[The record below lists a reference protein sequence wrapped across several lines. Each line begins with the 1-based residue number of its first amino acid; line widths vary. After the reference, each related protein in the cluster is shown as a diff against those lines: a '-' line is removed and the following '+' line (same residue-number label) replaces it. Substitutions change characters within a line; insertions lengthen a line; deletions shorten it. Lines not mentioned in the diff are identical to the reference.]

1 MDRSLILALILVLCT
16 AMAPAFCQRYYSD
29 SKPYVPAP
37 KRVTHLH
44 FFLHDILSGQNPSV
58 VMVARPNMTTAL
70 NETLFPFG
78 SVFVTD
84 DQLTVGPNLT
94 SDQVIGNA
102 QGIYVSA
109 SQEALS
115 YVMYW
120 EFAFTQGEFNGS
132 SFSVF
137 SRYPISLPVRELA
150 VVGGTGQFRLAEG
163 FAQVTTYYANFTS
176 GDAISEHNVTLI
188 HQ

>member
-1 MDRSLILALILVLCT
+1 
-16 AMAPAFCQRYYSD
+16 
-29 SKPYVPAP
+29 
-37 KRVTHLH
+37 
-44 FFLHDILSGQNPSV
+44 
-58 VMVARPNMTTAL
+58 MVARPNRTTAF
-70 NETLFPFG
+70 NETLTPFG

-109 SQEALS
+109 GQDALS

-120 EFAFTQGEFNGS
+120 DFGFTQGEFNGS

-137 SRYPISLPVRELA
+137 SRYPVTLPVHELA

-163 FAQVTTYYANFTS
+163 FAQVTTYSANFTS
-176 GDAISEHNVTLI
+176 GDAINECNVTLI

>member
-1 MDRSLILALILVLCT
+1 
-16 AMAPAFCQRYYSD
+16 MAPAFCQRYYSD
-29 SKPYVPAP
+29 SEPYVPAQ

-44 FFLHDILSGQNPSV
+44 FFLHDILGGQNPSI
-58 VMVARPNMTTAL
+58 VMVARPNMTTAF
-70 NETLFPFG
+70 NETLTPFG

-84 DQLTVGPNLT
+84 DPLTVGPNLT

-109 SQEALS
+109 GQDVLS

-120 EFAFTQGEFNGS
+120 EFGFTQGEFNGS

-137 SRYPISLPVRELA
+137 SRYPVTLPVRELA

-163 FAQVTTYYANFTS
+163 FAQIISYYANFTT
-176 GDAISEHNVTLI
+176 GEAINECNVTLI

>member
-1 MDRSLILALILVLCT
+1 
-16 AMAPAFCQRYYSD
+16 MAPAFCQRYYSD
-29 SKPYVPAP
+29 SEPYVPAP

-58 VMVARPNMTTAL
+58 VMVARPNRTTAF
-70 NETLFPFG
+70 NETPTPFG

-109 SQEALS
+109 GQEVLS
-115 YVMYW
+115 YVLYW
-120 EFAFTQGEFNGS
+120 NFGFTQGEFNGS

-137 SRYPISLPVRELA
+137 SRYPVTVPVHELA

-163 FAQVTTYYANFTS
+163 FVQVTTYFANYTS
-176 GDAISEHNVTLI
+176 GDAILECNATLI